1 MDEKATIP
9 GITPMI
15 PAIIQSMPAV
25 VGFQVLSMS
34 CLSKSAGWTSYQPK
48 G

>member
-1 MDEKATIP
+1 VPA
-9 GITPMI
+9 PMA

-34 CLSKSAGWTSYQPK
+34 ILSKSVSWTGYQPK
-48 G
+48 R